1 MLYILI
7 NIFKDKFRKFLVS
20 ISIIKKFFF
29 NMFLMRF
36 LKFWCIKGKIDI
48 VGYIYIIIKI

>member
-7 NIFKDKFRKFLVS
+7 NIFKDKFRKFLVI